1 MNLFEINETIKAV
14 MAKYNDPDSQMDED
28 AFKDTL
34 DSLEATRNDKLDGL
48 AGWYDSNNSKINF
61 IEDKIRALQ
70 EEKKRL
76 TNQNKGIMDYMTSTI
91 DEAGIKQVQTAHH
104 LLRPR
109 NYRDSVKVDPTVQ
122 LPKDYIKT
130 EEIEK
135 VNKKLLYQDL
145 RAGIKIPGAE
155 LVPNRKTTIL

>member
-28 AFKDTL
+28 ALKDTL

-76 TNQNKGIMDYMTSTI
+76 TNQNKGIMDYMTCTI
-91 DEAGIKQVQTAHH
+91 DEAGIKSVQTAHH

-109 NYRDSVKVDPTVQ
+109 NYRASVKVDPTVQ

>member
-14 MAKYNDPDSQMDED
+14 MAKYNDPDTQMDEET
-28 AFKDTL
+28 FKDTL

>member
-91 DEAGIKQVQTAHH
+91 DEAGIKSVQTAHH

-145 RAGIKIPGAE
+145 KAGIKIPGAE

>member
-48 AGWYDSNNSKINF
+48 AGWYDSNNSRINF

-91 DEAGIKQVQTAHH
+91 DEAGIKSVQTAHH

>member
-14 MAKYNDPDSQMDED
+14 MAKYNDPDTQMDEET
-28 AFKDTL
+28 FKDTL

-91 DEAGIKQVQTAHH
+91 DEAGIKSVQTAHH

>member
-14 MAKYNDPDSQMDED
+14 MAKYNDPDSKMDED

-34 DSLEATRNDKLDGL
+34 NSLEATRNDKLDGL
-48 AGWYDSNNSKINF
+48 AGWYDSNNSKIDWIKN
-61 IEDKIRALQ
+61 KVKALQ
-70 EEKKRL
+70 EEEKRL

-109 NYRDSVKVDPTVQ
+109 NYRESVKVDPKVE
-122 LPKDYIKT
+122 LPKYYVKT
-130 EEIEK
+130 EEVEK
-135 VNKKLLYQDL
+135 VNKKLLYADL

>member
-14 MAKYNDPDSQMDED
+14 MAKYNDPDTQMDEET
-28 AFKDTL
+28 FKDTL

-91 DEAGIKQVQTAHH
+91 DEAGIKSVQTAHH

-109 NYRDSVKVDPTVQ
+109 NYRESVKVDPTVQ

>member
-14 MAKYNDPDSQMDED
+14 MAKYNDPDTQMDEE

-76 TNQNKGIMDYMTSTI
+76 TNQNTGIMDYMTSTI
-91 DEAGIKQVQTAHH
+91 DEAGIKSVQTAHH

>member
-28 AFKDTL
+28 VFKDTL

-91 DEAGIKQVQTAHH
+91 DEAGIKSVQTAHH

-145 RAGIKIPGAE
+145 KAGIKIPGAE

>member
-1 MNLFEINETIKAV
+1 
-14 MAKYNDPDSQMDED
+14 
-28 AFKDTL
+28 
-34 DSLEATRNDKLDGL
+34 
-48 AGWYDSNNSKINF
+48 
-61 IEDKIRALQ
+61 
-70 EEKKRL
+70 
-76 TNQNKGIMDYMTSTI
+76 MTCTI
-91 DEAGIKQVQTAHH
+91 DEAGIKSVQTAHH

-109 NYRDSVKVDPTVQ
+109 NYRASVKVDPTVQ

>member
-28 AFKDTL
+28 ALKDTL

-61 IEDKIRALQ
+61 IKDKIKALQ
-70 EEKKRL
+70 EEEKRL
-76 TNQNKGIMDYMTSTI
+76 TNQNKGIMDYMTCTI
-91 DEAGIKQVQTAHH
+91 DEAGIKSVQTAHH

-109 NYRDSVKVDPTVQ
+109 NYRASVKVDPTVQ

>member
-14 MAKYNDPDSQMDED
+14 MAKYNDPDTQMDEE

-91 DEAGIKQVQTAHH
+91 DEDGIKSVKTAHH

>member
-61 IEDKIRALQ
+61 IEDKIKALQ

-91 DEAGIKQVQTAHH
+91 DEAGIKSVQTAHH

>member
-28 AFKDTL
+28 ALKDTL

-91 DEAGIKQVQTAHH
+91 DEAGIKSVQTAHH

-109 NYRDSVKVDPTVQ
+109 NYRASVKVDPTVQ

>member
-91 DEAGIKQVQTAHH
+91 DEAGIKSVQTAHH

-109 NYRDSVKVDPTVQ
+109 NYRESVKVDPTVQ

>member
-14 MAKYNDPDSQMDED
+14 MAKYNDPDTQMDEE

-34 DSLEATRNDKLDGL
+34 DSLEATRHDKLDGL

-91 DEAGIKQVQTAHH
+91 DEAGIKSVQTAHH

>member
-1 MNLFEINETIKAV
+1 MNLFEINEAVKTIKS
-14 MAKYNDPDSQMDED
+14 KYDDPNNELDIDTL
-28 AFKDTL
+28 KDTL

-48 AGWYDSNNSKINF
+48 AGWYESNNAKIDW
-61 IEDKIRALQ
+61 IKDKVKALQ
-70 EEKKRL
+70 DEEKRL
-76 TNQNKGIMDYMTSTI
+76 NNQNKSIMDYMTSTI
-91 DEAGIKQVQTAHH
+91 DEAGLKQVQTAHH

-109 NYRDSVKVDPTVQ
+109 NYRESVKVDPTVQ

>member
-14 MAKYNDPDSQMDED
+14 MAKYNDPGSQMDED

-34 DSLEATRNDKLDGL
+34 DSLEVTRNDKLDGL

-76 TNQNKGIMDYMTSTI
+76 TNQNKGIMNYMTSTI
-91 DEAGIKQVQTAHH
+91 DEAGIKSVQTAHH

>member
-109 NYRDSVKVDPTVQ
+109 NYRASVKVDPTVQ

>member
-91 DEAGIKQVQTAHH
+91 DEAGIKSVQTAHH

-109 NYRDSVKVDPTVQ
+109 NYRASVKVDPTVQ

>member
-28 AFKDTL
+28 ALKDTL

-61 IEDKIRALQ
+61 IKDKIKALQ
-70 EEKKRL
+70 EEEKRL
-76 TNQNKGIMDYMTSTI
+76 TNQNKGIMDYMTCTI
-91 DEAGIKQVQTAHH
+91 DEAGIKSVQTAHH

-109 NYRDSVKVDPTVQ
+109 NYRASVKVDPTVQ

-135 VNKKLLYQDL
+135 VNKKLLYQNL

>member
-14 MAKYNDPDSQMDED
+14 MAKYNDPDSQLDED

-91 DEAGIKQVQTAHH
+91 DEAGIKSVQTAHH

>member
-14 MAKYNDPDSQMDED
+14 MAKYNDPDTQMDEET
-28 AFKDTL
+28 FKDTL

-48 AGWYDSNNSKINF
+48 ASWYDSNNSKINF
-61 IEDKIRALQ
+61 IEDKIKALR
-70 EEKKRL
+70 EEEKRL

-91 DEAGIKQVQTAHH
+91 DEAGIKSVQTAHH

-109 NYRDSVKVDPTVQ
+109 NYRASVKVDPTVQ

>member
-28 AFKDTL
+28 ALKDTL

-91 DEAGIKQVQTAHH
+91 DEAGIKSVQTAHH

>member
-28 AFKDTL
+28 ALKDTL

-76 TNQNKGIMDYMTSTI
+76 TNQNKGIMDYMTFTI
-91 DEAGIKQVQTAHH
+91 DEAGIKSVQTAHH

>member
-14 MAKYNDPDSQMDED
+14 MVKYNDPDSQMDED
-28 AFKDTL
+28 ALKDTL

-48 AGWYDSNNSKINF
+48 ASWYDSNNSKINF
-61 IEDKIRALQ
+61 IEDKIKALQ

-91 DEAGIKQVQTAHH
+91 DEAGIKSVQTAHH

>member
-48 AGWYDSNNSKINF
+48 AGWYDSNNSKIDWIKN
-61 IEDKIRALQ
+61 KVKALQ
-70 EEKKRL
+70 EEEKRL

-109 NYRDSVKVDPTVQ
+109 NYRASVKVDPTVQ

>member
-14 MAKYNDPDSQMDED
+14 MAKYNDPDTQMDEET
-28 AFKDTL
+28 FKDTL

-48 AGWYDSNNSKINF
+48 AGWYDSNNSKIDWIKN
-61 IEDKIRALQ
+61 KVKALQ
-70 EEKKRL
+70 EEEKRL

-109 NYRDSVKVDPTVQ
+109 NYRASVKVDPTVQ

>member
-14 MAKYNDPDSQMDED
+14 MAKYNDPDTQMDEET
-28 AFKDTL
+28 FKDTL

-61 IEDKIRALQ
+61 IEDKIKALR
-70 EEKKRL
+70 EEEKRL

-91 DEAGIKQVQTAHH
+91 DEAGIKSVQTAHH
-104 LLRPR
+104 LLKPR
-109 NYRDSVKVDPTVQ
+109 NYRASVKVDPTVQ

>member
-14 MAKYNDPDSQMDED
+14 MAKYNDPDTQMDEE

-91 DEAGIKQVQTAHH
+91 DEAGIKSVQTAHH

>member
-28 AFKDTL
+28 ALKDTL

-61 IEDKIRALQ
+61 IEDKIKALQ

-91 DEAGIKQVQTAHH
+91 DEAGIKSVQTAHH

-109 NYRDSVKVDPTVQ
+109 NYRASVKVDPTVQ